1 VDTLNRLESRIA
13 AGLCHVVSAFIQAGL
28 PYAIIGANA
37 LILQGIN
44 LDRSTRD
51 LDIAVTATGGLGR
64 VREIMVE
71 AGMRTSRIAHRF
83 STPSEIEVD
92 VLPLDPSVE
101 HQREIQFPDGERLS
115 AVGLADAV
123 RHSVKVD
130 TDHCI
135 VNVAALPI
143 LVALKLHA
151 ATRRPGELDLRDA
164 FAAMDQYVNEGTRR
178 FDLDYVAH
186 PELAYETAG
195 AFLLG
200 LDLLDVVEED
210 TLSQVLADV
219 QTLLADDRLSEE
231 RELGIQCAPLLHAF
245 RLGLKEAG
253 GAEVRNSASID

>member
-1 VDTLNRLESRIA
+1 VDRVMRLESHVA
-13 AGLCHVVSAFIQAGL
+13 EGLCYVASAFIQAGL
-28 PYAIIGANA
+28 PYAMIGANA
-37 LILQGIN
+37 LILQGVD
-44 LDRSTRD
+44 LARSTRD
-51 LDIAVTATGGLGR
+51 LDIAVTATGGLGG
-64 VREIMVE
+64 VREILAGV
-71 AGMRTSRIAHRF
+71 GMRTSRIVHRF
-83 STPSEIEVD
+83 YTPAGIEVD
-92 VLPLDPSVE
+92 VLPLDPSVKG
-101 HQREIQFPDGERLS
+101 QREIQFPDGERLS

-123 RHSVKVD
+123 RHSVKID

-143 LVALKLHA
+143 LVALKLHV

-164 FAAMDQYVNEGTRR
+164 FAAMDQYANEGTRR

-200 LDLLDVVEED
+200 CDLLDVVEED

-219 QTLLADDRLSEE
+219 RALLIDDRLSEE

-245 RLGLKEAG
+245 RLGLKDAG
-253 GAEVRNSASID
+253 